1 MTKAADTSTT
11 QKDPDRASDRAKHLF
26 VISILDLSWRLMVVF
41 LLPTFLGVF
50 LDNRYDTD
58 PKMTLVGMGIGVV
71 GSGLIVRGIVKKLSV
86 GEDK

>member
-1 MTKAADTSTT
+1 
-11 QKDPDRASDRAKHLF
+11 
-26 VISILDLSWRLMVVF
+26 MVVF